1 MEKYRNSEL
10 IVHQDGEETLIKG
23 SGKIKAKTFSSDYIG
38 SKLFNPSSWD
48 MPMQKNKENEVK
60 SAKNSFDKK
69 IPLHNKDENEK
80 KANLSRLKDS
90 NSQILEN
97 EIQTNQQKT
106 KTQRKIGKILINY
119 SGNNVNN
126 IFHLI
131 IVL

>member
-23 SGKIKAKTFSSDYIG
+23 SEKIKAKTFSSDYIS
-38 SKLFNPSSWD
+38 SKLFNPSSSD
-48 MPMQKNKENEVK
+48 IAMQKNKENEEK

-80 KANLSRLKDS
+80 KANISIKDS
-90 NSQILEN
+90 SSQIVQN

-119 SGNNVNN
+119 SANNVNN